1 MNGTASSFASDSENR
16 FETLDSA
23 ADADIGYWVGF
34 QRSQANMRSQDQP
47 VPFNLRM
54 TEIAASTTNGS
65 SYIATLIPSN
75 SRPQRRTPQRSEI
88 WAGPISNGA
97 IGAATSRCPSSVNER

>member
-34 QRSQANMRSQDQP
+34 QRSQANMRGQDQP
-47 VPFNLRM
+47 VLFDLRM
-54 TEIAASTTNGS
+54 TEIYRREHDPMEARVHRHADSLHTVAVSVILRNGRKFGPVQS
-65 SYIATLIPSN
+65 ATEQ
-75 SRPQRRTPQRSEI
+75 SR
-88 WAGPISNGA
+88 
-97 IGAATSRCPSSVNER
+97 